1 MRAALYL
8 RRSTDEQA
16 DSLDT
21 QEDLGRRFAAAR
33 GLTITA
39 RYTDTASG
47 AEWAADRRPDLWRLL
62 TDARGRAFDVLV
74 IRDESRLGRDTLRLP
89 LYLSDLA
96 DAGVRVLCYATG
108 EALAVDT
115 PTAQLVT
122 TIRSYAAAQ
131 ERAAIASRTRD
142 ALERRARAGLV
153 AGGECYGYTR
163 ERRAD
168 GVHLVIC
175 EPEATLVRRIFRDAG
190 AGQGVRGIAHALNAE
205 GVPPPRAGSR
215 GWAPSCIHAIL
226 HRERYLG
233 RLTWGATA
241 KGYRG
246 GTKVRTDSPERVLTV
261 ERPELAIIT
270 AEQWAAVHDR
280 RAAVERTTTTRRTGT
295 APSGLLVGVARCGGC
310 GGPLAV
316 LRTKIGRETVAAY
329 ACSYHH
335 ARGSAVCPVR
345 TRRPLAEV
353 EAAVVAALGESLAR
367 LRGAVVEALRRLLDV
382 RPAAEDRSGLE
393 RAAEDARRRVARLV
407 RAIAASDEPPDA
419 LVVELRA
426 AERRAREAAAA
437 LAAASAPV
445 LSLDAAMEA
454 ERLYDLHVAEL
465 AGGLVRAPG
474 EAREALRALLDGPIV
489 ARPVDTADGPRWDL
503 RGACR
508 SVCVPSGEW
517 TDPWSAVA

>member
-21 QEDLGRRFAAAR
+21 QRDFAVRFAASR
-33 GLTITA
+33 GLAIVVE
-39 RYTDTASG
+39 YCDTASG
-47 AEWAADRRPDLWRLL
+47 AEWAPGRRRELFRMLADAKAKR
-62 TDARGRAFDVLV
+62 FEIV
-74 IRDESRLGRDTLRLP
+74 ICRDHTRLGRDTVRLP
-89 LYLSDLA
+89 MLLCTLA
-96 DAGVRVLCYATG
+96 DAGARVIYYANG
-108 EALAVDT
+108 EEPSVDT
-115 PTAQLVT
+115 PIAQFM
-122 TIRSYAAAQ
+122 AAANAFAGAN

-153 AGGECYGYTR
+153 AGGDCYGYTR
-163 ERRAD
+163 ERRPD

-175 EPEATLVRRIFRDAG
+175 EPEAAIVRRIFRDAG

-246 GTKVRTDSPERVLTV
+246 GTKVRTDSPDRVLTV
-261 ERPELAIIT
+261 ERPELAIISP
-270 AEQWAAVHDR
+270 EQWAAVHDR

-310 GGPLAV
+310 GGPLRV
-316 LRTKIGRETVAAY
+316 VRTRSSYRTVAAY

-335 ARGSAVCPVR
+335 DRGAAVCSVAM
-345 TRRPLAEV
+345 RRPLAEV
-353 EAAVVAALGESLAR
+353 EAAVVAALRDSLVR

-382 RPAAEDRSGLE
+382 RPTEDRSGLE

-407 RAIAASDEPPDA
+407 RAIAASDDAPEA
-419 LVVELRA
+419 LVTELRG

-445 LSLDAAMEA
+445 LSLDAAREA
-454 ERLYDLHVAEL
+454 ERAYDEHMAEL

-474 EAREALRALLDGPIV
+474 EAREALRALLDGPLV
-489 ARPVDTADGPRWDL
+489 ARPVETADGTRWDIS
-503 RGACR
+503 GAVR

-517 TDPWSAVA
+517 TERVRCVA